1 MVVYIGGEWVTQYRI
16 NFWEGGKQ
24 YTTVISASNA
34 TALRQSLKQQYN
46 RFTMEEIC

>member
-1 MVVYIGGEWVTQYRI
+1 MTSYRI
-16 NFWEGGKQ
+16 QYWEGGKQ

-46 RFTMEEIC
+46 RFTMEEIA